1 MSQVEGSG
9 GVDGV
14 AETLGRGKVRRWENW
29 EKREDGWLTAV
40 RVGHTQS
47 NMSAPRA
54 TDTTRSSG

>member
-1 MSQVEGSG
+1 MAEGYG
-9 GVDGV
+9 KGV
-14 AETLGRGKVRRWENW
+14 
-29 EKREDGWLTAV
+29 LTAV